1 MNSNVGEMI
10 LSKGKEEKYDE
21 KFGRKA
27 LALSL
32 TAVLGASMVLTG
44 CGKSKSEDKKGED
57 TTAKI
62 GLTTGLASDT
72 TADISIM
79 TWSGDSKYYED
90 IGSMDL
96 FN

>member
-1 MNSNVGEMI
+1 M
-10 LSKGKEEKYDE
+10 K

-79 TWSGDSKYYED
+79 TWSANIMKISEVWIYQL
-90 IGSMDL
+90 ISLHHRMWL
-96 FN
+96 RFIQ

>member
-1 MNSNVGEMI
+1 M
-10 LSKGKEEKYDE
+10 K

-62 GLTTGLASDT
+62 GLTTGLASAT

-79 TWSGDSKYYED
+79 KISEVWIYQLISLHHRMWLRF
-90 IGSMDL
+90 IQ
-96 FN
+96 

>member
-1 MNSNVGEMI
+1 MM
-10 LSKGKEEKYDE
+10 K
-21 KFGRKA
+21 KFGHKA

-44 CGKSKSEDKKGED
+44 CGGKSKNEGKKGED
-57 TTAKI
+57 STTKI

-79 TWSGDSKYYED
+79 TWSGDSKYTKISEAW
-90 IGSMDL
+90 ICQQTSFHHRMWL
-96 FN
+96 RFMQ

>member
-1 MNSNVGEMI
+1 MM
-10 LSKGKEEKYDE
+10 K

-62 GLTTGLASDT
+62 GLTTGF
-72 TADISIM
+72 
-79 TWSGDSKYYED
+79 G
-90 IGSMDL
+90 
-96 FN
+96 F

>member
-1 MNSNVGEMI
+1 MM
-10 LSKGKEEKYDE
+10 K

-62 GLTTGLASDT
+62 QQVWLLTQQQIFL
-72 TADISIM
+72 
-79 TWSGDSKYYED
+79 
-90 IGSMDL
+90 L
-96 FN
+96 